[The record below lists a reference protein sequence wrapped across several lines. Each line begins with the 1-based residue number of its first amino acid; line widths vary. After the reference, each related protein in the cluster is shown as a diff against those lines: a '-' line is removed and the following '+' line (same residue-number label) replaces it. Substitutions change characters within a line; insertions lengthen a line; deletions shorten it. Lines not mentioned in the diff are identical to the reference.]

1 MADDVY
7 DDDDDEETTA
17 YPANDVEPGHAR
29 LHLNPINRVK
39 CQVAAAGIAGEDTQR
54 NDGDDTNFYCGVAS
68 IVKVHHFWV

>member
-1 MADDVY
+1 MLIYVY

-39 CQVAAAGIAGEDTQR
+39 CQVAAAGIAGEDR
-54 NDGDDTNFYCGVAS
+54 YDLLR
-68 IVKVHHFWV
+68 VKVHHRTWYDFLQVS